1 MSLADRLRALVG
13 GRPEDPAARPIRVR
27 LLLKGRFGDGWLD
40 VDRELRLPAG
50 CTLGGLLDEAERQG
64 IRLRAAIA
72 QSPHLRHTLML
83 NGERCPLD
91 ENQERVLQDGDQL
104 YLLAPIA
111 GG

>member
-1 MSLADRLRALVG
+1 MSFSDRLRGLLGLDAG
-13 GRPEDPAARPIRVR
+13 PRIRVQVF
-27 LLLKGRFGDGWLD
+27 LSGRIGLGWQSI
-40 VDRELRLPAG
+40 DRTFTLSEG
-50 CTLGGLLDEAERQG
+50 TTLGQLLDEAERQG
-64 IRLRAAIA
+64 IRLRQAIA
-72 QSPHLRHTLML
+72 ESPHLRHTLML